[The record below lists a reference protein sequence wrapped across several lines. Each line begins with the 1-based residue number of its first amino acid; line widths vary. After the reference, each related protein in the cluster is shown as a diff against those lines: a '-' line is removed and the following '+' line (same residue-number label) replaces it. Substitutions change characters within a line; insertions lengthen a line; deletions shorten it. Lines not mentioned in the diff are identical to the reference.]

1 MLVPLLAHQAVFS
14 GAKRVFA
21 RLWKLGRLL
30 SILGHWHRVTLPR
43 TLEVLQMPQEL
54 VLFQGF
60 FVGAV
65 GVFAKAWIE
74 RLVVP
79 FELIARADAVLFEI
93 ALMVVVDSLT
103 EQLIA
108 HGTVWVGASSR
119 VDRLPIFALL
129 DERLLRTALLLCQLL
144 LQADAVLLEGFPVI
158 LGHVLRQRLA

>member
-14 GAKRVFA
+14 GAERVFA
-21 RLWKLGRLL
+21 RLWKLGHLL

-79 FELIARADAVLFEI
+79 LELIARAYAVLFEV

-119 VDRLPIFALL
+119 VDRLPVFALL